1 MPRAALLNEAAA
13 LSVSSVDGKLPSVHP
28 YPVIPAVILAL
39 SAPLTAF
46 PQAPAGDGVL
56 IVERREDL
64 RARDRLMRTLGRIRV
79 DIHVENLDPAGLC
92 RYLTSAT
99 GDAVNFIVR
108 TPELDA
114 EELAPISLVIDRIPL
129 PNLLGVVQGVSDMRF
144 VYRDGMV
151 LLTHK
156 DEVKPLVYME
166 MYDLRSATMRLRN
179 SAAPKLGLRVPGEE
193 VLFPPEE
200 EETTTASGFTSDG
213 LEDFLHEHVT
223 PDNWGVNGVSLTHAR
238 GVFFIRHTVQGHQQ
252 VREALSRL
260 GVLPR
265 PRFLTRRRASGL
277 VPSFRG
283 PRR

>member
-1 MPRAALLNEAAA
+1 
-13 LSVSSVDGKLPSVHP
+13 
-28 YPVIPAVILAL
+28 
-39 SAPLTAF
+39 
-46 PQAPAGDGVL
+46 
-56 IVERREDL
+56 
-64 RARDRLMRTLGRIRV
+64 
-79 DIHVENLDPAGLC
+79 
-92 RYLTSAT
+92 
-99 GDAVNFIVR
+99 
-108 TPELDA
+108 
-114 EELAPISLVIDRIPL
+114 
-129 PNLLGVVQGVSDMRF
+129 
-144 VYRDGMV
+144 
-151 LLTHK
+151 
-156 DEVKPLVYME
+156 
-166 MYDLRSATMRLRN
+166 MRLRN

-238 GVFFIRHTVQGHQQ
+238 GVFFIRHTVQGHQR

-265 PRFLTRRRASGL
+265 PRLSTRRRAPGL